1 MSLQALAQQASDI
14 KEAYSAGTISADE
27 FKELIES
34 MNVLQSIEEQTAY
47 LDENIMYREILVN
60 IINIARAV
68 A

>member
-34 MNVLQSIEEQTAY
+34 MNVMQSIEDQTAY

>member
-34 MNVLQSIEEQTAY
+34 MDVMQSIEDQTAY

>member
-1 MSLQALAQQASDI
+1 MSLQALAQQVSDI

-47 LDENIMYREILVN
+47 LDENIAYREILVN

>member
-1 MSLQALAQQASDI
+1 MSLQTLAQQASDI
-14 KEAYSAGTISADE
+14 KEAYSAGNISADE

-34 MNVLQSIEEQTAY
+34 MDVMQSIEDQTAY

-60 IINIARAV
+60 IINIAKAV

>member
-34 MNVLQSIEEQTAY
+34 MDVIQSIEDQTAY

-60 IINIARAV
+60 IINIAKAV

>member
-47 LDENIMYREILVN
+47 LDENIAYREILVN

>member
-1 MSLQALAQQASDI
+1 MSLQTLAQQASDI

-34 MNVLQSIEEQTAY
+34 MDVMQSIEDQTAY

-60 IINIARAV
+60 IINIAKAV

>member
-34 MNVLQSIEEQTAY
+34 MDVMQSIEDQTAY

-60 IINIARAV
+60 IINIAKAV

>member
-34 MNVLQSIEEQTAY
+34 MNVMQSIEDQTAY

-60 IINIARAV
+60 IINIAKAV

>member
-14 KEAYSAGTISADE
+14 KEAYPAGTISADE

-34 MNVLQSIEEQTAY
+34 MNVMQSIEDQTAY

>member
-1 MSLQALAQQASDI
+1 MSLQTLAQQASDI

-34 MNVLQSIEEQTAY
+34 MDVIQSIEDQTAY

-60 IINIARAV
+60 IINIAKAV